1 MQIPR
6 PIIPTPIHVDMHVRH
21 RVLLPSF
28 VHLPSVSQPWPG
40 GKDQEIRN
48 NLITTTS
55 PSASLSI
62 GARKRIEVR
71 EARPCFAGLFTQLVM
86 LSRGGPKSARHARTN
101 PTAELQLVF
110 IRWKAATEA
119 GGRALPLPTTI
130 KYIWGRRDAAG
141 EARLRIGEGSG

>member
-6 PIIPTPIHVDMHVRH
+6 PIIPTPTHVDMHVRH

-55 PSASLSI
+55 
-62 GARKRIEVR
+62 R
-71 EARPCFAGLFTQLVM
+71 
-86 LSRGGPKSARHARTN
+86 
-101 PTAELQLVF
+101 
-110 IRWKAATEA
+110 
-119 GGRALPLPTTI
+119 PLP
-130 KYIWGRRDAAG
+130 AC
-141 EARLRIGEGSG
+141 RLGHENVSRSEKRGPVLPAFSPSS